1 MKEADKKVTQA
12 FKDSKAWI
20 DEKSDELASKIAGP
34 SDKIRETDSAKEIA
48 DKVVYKG
55 QKLAGDVMESAKDA
69 GNKVVDTAKEIVE
82 HPILS
87 VEHGYEAV
95 KEKVI
100 DASEGIKAAV
110 KKSSEK

>member
-1 MKEADKKVTQA
+1 
-12 FKDSKAWI
+12 
-20 DEKSDELASKIAGP
+20 
-34 SDKIRETDSAKEIA
+34 
-48 DKVVYKG
+48 
-55 QKLAGDVMESAKDA
+55 MESAKDA

>member
-1 MKEADKKVTQA
+1 
-12 FKDSKAWI
+12 
-20 DEKSDELASKIAGP
+20 
-34 SDKIRETDSAKEIA
+34 
-48 DKVVYKG
+48 
-55 QKLAGDVMESAKDA
+55 MESAKDA

-110 KKSSEK
+110 KKSSEKWSASGSKDDTLLADK